1 MSWSL
6 PQQRLGGTHV
16 EERSRHQDEA
26 GRSTPDLAKPANA
39 DQEAIPVEDL
49 LEDVSIDGMCGVY

>member
-1 MSWSL
+1 
-6 PQQRLGGTHV
+6 V